1 MRYLIAVMFIGVMGS
16 LLTRPPSKISDPSAS
31 THIVPAVAESSDEGV
46 TGMPAAEMNLDG
58 AIRLQRSSDGHFYAD
73 VELNG
78 TTVTMLVDTGASVIA
93 LSREDARKAG
103 IATSIGMNDVV
114 GRGADGSVHRRVRHH
129 RPGRARREERRA
141 NAGDG
146 PQQRGT
152 VASGPE
158 LPPEVRFRRD
168 PRRHDDA
175 PLSGLSWSKRA
186 ASPAF
191 PDDPQG
197 QRHRSCIRPFDGPWF

>member
-1 MRYLIAVMFIGVMGS
+1 MRYLIAVMFIVVMGS

-31 THIVPAVAESSDEGV
+31 THIVPAVAESSGEGV

-114 GRGADGSVHRRVRHH
+114 GRGADGSVHGEFVTIDRVALGEKSAEQMPAMVLNSGEQSLLGQSFLQKFASVEIR
-129 RPGRARREERRA
+129 
-141 NAGDG
+141 GDTMTL
-146 PQQRGT
+146 R
-152 VASGPE
+152 
-158 LPPEVRFRRD
+158 
-168 PRRHDDA
+168 
-175 PLSGLSWSKRA
+175 
-186 ASPAF
+186 
-191 PDDPQG
+191 
-197 QRHRSCIRPFDGPWF
+197 